1 MSAFG
6 EDRAHEG
13 VEGVSLTDQVIV
25 FELVKQGSARVGIQ
39 MRHKEPLARVFLRGL
54 LYHLHF
60 LIVFVGHSSYI
71 VMFS

>member
-1 MSAFG
+1 
-6 EDRAHEG
+6 
-13 VEGVSLTDQVIV
+13 
-25 FELVKQGSARVGIQ
+25 